1 MSDSV
6 LPDLD
11 PRLILKHIED
21 GLLIV
26 DTEGRI
32 LFTNEAFREMVGRP
46 GEDLAGRMCRELG
59 VGAFCDEHCPVTNGK
74 DGTCAAAGATLHVRI
89 GEDGGKGRPGAYC
102 VAVSPVRDDEGK
114 VLGWFE
120 NFRGM
125 DRAIDTIR
133 RVEPERGEAA
143 RIVRALEL
151 HRWSVGRTARAL
163 GVSRTTLWRRM
174 RHFGID
180 RDA

>member
-1 MSDSV
+1 MSD
-6 LPDLD
+6 PTATDFD
-11 PRLILKHIED
+11 PRLILKYIED

-46 GEDLAGRMCRELG
+46 GEDLTGRMCCELG
-59 VGAFCDEHCPVTNGK
+59 VGAFCDDHCPVTNGK
-74 DGTCAAAGATLHVRI
+74 NGGCAASATLRVKIGDRGAT
-89 GEDGGKGRPGAYC
+89 GRPGAYC
-102 VAVSPVRDDEGK
+102 VAMSPVRGDDGTI
-114 VLGWFE
+114 VGWFE

-125 DRAIDTIR
+125 DAMIDTIR
-133 RVEPERGEAA
+133 RAEPEGGEAA
-143 RIVRALEL
+143 RIVRALESN
-151 HRWSVGRTARAL
+151 HWNAGRTARAL

-180 RDA
+180 RK